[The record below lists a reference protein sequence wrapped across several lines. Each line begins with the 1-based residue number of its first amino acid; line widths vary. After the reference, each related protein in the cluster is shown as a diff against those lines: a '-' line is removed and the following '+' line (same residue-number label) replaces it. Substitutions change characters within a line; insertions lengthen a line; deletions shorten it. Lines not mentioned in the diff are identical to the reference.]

1 MPARPRIKPRGLAAG
16 SLLLAA
22 PAVLLAFAA
31 LAGAVTVSS
40 PGFERASPATVPTRI
55 AYVAGSASAPTTQVW
70 LASATGGEAKR
81 LGPGSQPLLAPN
93 GQSVAVSLAG
103 TTADSERG
111 PALGI
116 YSALGTPVANYLD
129 LETASAEPLA
139 WSPDSRYVA
148 VARRSTVIPFLAS
161 GSGLVVIDTQ
171 TGEVTSIAEGV
182 VSGASFAPDG
192 SDRLVFALS
201 HSLSPSAPSSLFI
214 TAPHGG
220 GSTRLGSDAH
230 ALNPVWGARAIAYDH
245 VRSRGRDEAPVY
257 QIWLQSPTG
266 GAPRRLTN
274 VRVPALLSGLV
285 PLAFSAAGS
294 RLLAEFEGE
303 DTSEAWTLSVPSGH
317 ARRVTVRGKPVVGG
331 GISRDGGSLLVDENG
346 LFGAPSSGRVALVP
360 FAGGHAKLLVAH
372 GSQASWNG

>member
-1 MPARPRIKPRGLAAG
+1 MSQDHSVTRRARAIGGLLGA
-16 SLLLAA
+16 L
-22 PAVLLAFAA
+22 AVLLAGAA
-31 LAGAVTVSS
+31 VAGAATVSN
-40 PGFERASPATVPTRI
+40 PGNATAAETAPTRI
-55 AYVAGSASAPTTQVW
+55 AYVTGSASSPTTQVW
-70 LASATGGEAKR
+70 LASAIGGEAKR

-93 GQSVAVSLAG
+93 GQSVAVSLLGA
-103 TTADSERG
+103 TADSEHG

-148 VARRSTVIPFLAS
+148 VARRSTVIPFLAA

-201 HSLSPSAPSSLFI
+201 HSLSPSAPSRLFL

-230 ALNPVWGARAIAYDH
+230 ALNPIWGARGIAYDH
-245 VRSRGRDEAPVY
+245 VRSRGRDEAPAY
-257 QIWLQSPTG
+257 QIWLQPADG
-266 GAPRRLTN
+266 GRARRLTSLK
-274 VRVPALLSGLV
+274 VPPLLSGLV
-285 PLAFSAAGS
+285 PLSFSAAGT
-294 RLLAEFEGE
+294 RLLAEYEGE
-303 DTSEAWTLSVPSGH
+303 DTSEAWALTVSNGR
-317 ARRVTVRGKPVVGG
+317 ARRVTVRGHSVLGA

-346 LFGAPSSGRVALVP
+346 LFGPASSSRVALVP
-360 FAGGHAKLLVAH
+360 FGGGRSKVLVAH
-372 GSQASWNG
+372 GAQASWNG